1 MEFAVSMASSTLSEI
16 TGAAN
21 CHEQISRLYEIVEL
35 LDKNSIK
42 THIVGVSHE
51 HR

>member
-1 MEFAVSMASSTLSEI
+1 MASSTLSEI
-16 TGAAN
+16 AGAAN

-42 THIVGVSHE
+42 LRSLALAMSVGG
-51 HR
+51 